1 MPYELKDKLVIAI
14 ASSALFDLSE
24 SHRIYRTRGRPA
36 YERYQIRNESTPLKT
51 GVAYPFVR
59 RLLQLNPKKTSARER
74 LVEVVLL
81 SQNSANTGL
90 RVMNSIAHYKL
101 DIRRAAFTT
110 GRSPY
115 RYLES
120 FDASLFLSA
129 DARSVR
135 DAIENGFAAGRVLH
149 STFKDDLKD
158 RELRIAFDFDGVLAG
173 DESEQIYKLKG
184 IKAFHKHE
192 HTKARRPMAQGP
204 LYRLMKKLAH
214 IQKIKARERK
224 AGGLKIRTAIVT
236 ARSAPAHHRLVT
248 TLRAWGFDV
257 NEALF
262 LGGLEKARCLAA
274 FRPHIFFD
282 DQSRHL
288 SAVAPCVHVPFGI
301 SNAGRTVKK

>member
-1 MPYELKDKLVIAI
+1 
-14 ASSALFDLSE
+14 
-24 SHRIYRTRGRPA
+24 
-36 YERYQIRNESTPLKT
+36 
-51 GVAYPFVR
+51 
-59 RLLQLNPKKTSARER
+59 
-74 LVEVVLL
+74 
-81 SQNSANTGL
+81 
-90 RVMNSIAHYKL
+90 
-101 DIRRAAFTT
+101 
-110 GRSPY
+110 
-115 RYLES
+115 
-120 FDASLFLSA
+120 
-129 DARSVR
+129 
-135 DAIENGFAAGRVLH
+135 VLH

-214 IQKIKARERK
+214 IQKIKACERK

-274 FRPHIFFD
+274 FKPHIFFD

-301 SNAGRTVKK
+301 SNVSRVDKK